1 MPGHVME
8 SSKGSIIHW
17 IFCILVKQKFGEVK
31 LVAVCVQEKKKKG
44 LKNIKITELHC
55 HETTHLRAELTHYL
69 TPWLAR
75 GQVLPLLTTTAR
87 TPNTSLCLSDIGF
100 CSAKKDMFCLD
111 KDKLMSQLCALPDK
125 IFVKSIYLFV
135 EFVL

>member
-1 MPGHVME
+1 MPDHVME
-8 SSKGSIIHW
+8 SSKGSIINW
-17 IFCILVKQKFGEVK
+17 IFCILVKQTGEISGCMC
-31 LVAVCVQEKKKKG
+31 LGKKKKG

>member
-1 MPGHVME
+1 M
-8 SSKGSIIHW
+8 
-17 IFCILVKQKFGEVK
+17 
-31 LVAVCVQEKKKKG
+31 
-44 LKNIKITELHC
+44 
-55 HETTHLRAELTHYL
+55 RAELTHSL

-75 GQVLPLLTTTAR
+75 GQVLPSLTTTAR
-87 TPNTSLCLSDIGF
+87 TANTSLCLSDIGF
-100 CSAKKDMFCLD
+100 CSAKKYIFYLD